1 MECMIAVALIS
12 VMAAASVPWYRR
24 TIEPPPAD
32 FAYGFAIKTRDGSKF
47 TATAT
52 RKSTSLNSAL
62 VWAIHPS
69 NSPALPIDRIACAVL

>member
-1 MECMIAVALIS
+1 MDKRGFTLMECMIAVALIS

-32 FAYGFAIKTRDGSKF
+32 FAYGFAIK
-47 TATAT
+47 
-52 RKSTSLNSAL
+52 STSLNSAL